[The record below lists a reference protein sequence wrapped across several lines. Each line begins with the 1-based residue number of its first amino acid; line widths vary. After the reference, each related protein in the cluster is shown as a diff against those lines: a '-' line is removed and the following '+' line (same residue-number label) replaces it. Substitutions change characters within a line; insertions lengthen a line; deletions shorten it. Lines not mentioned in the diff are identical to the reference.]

1 MATIWVLGDQLN
13 TAIGALK
20 TADRERDT
28 VLIVE
33 SRRKIT
39 SRGWH
44 RQRLH
49 FYLSSMRH
57 FAADLRAD
65 GWTVDYRT
73 ADTMTD
79 GFRAHVAECS
89 PTEVVATEPNSLTA
103 RSLLVDLG
111 VRLVDSDQFLTP
123 VGDFAAW
130 AATRKQLRMED
141 FYRRQRT
148 RLGYLMDGDEPV
160 GGQWN
165 FDHENRRPPPKK
177 GPWPWPSPP
186 ETRLDDIDRE
196 VVDVLPDGCTGAEPV
211 GTWAT
216 SRTEALVRLSH
227 FVDNVLPMFG
237 PHEDAMLAGNWHL
250 AHSMLSPY
258 LNNGLLMPAEVC
270 DAVQAAFDDG
280 RVPVASAE
288 GFIRQVIGWREYVRG
303 LYWLWMP
310 DYAAANALGAHR
322 PLPPAFVDPSLTHM
336 ACVASAAGGVHDRAW
351 AHHIE
356 RLMVLGNLALIAG
369 VDPAAMTSWM
379 WESFVDGAEWVMVP
393 NVVGMALHAD
403 GGKMATKPYAAGGAY
418 IDRMSDHCKGCRYDR
433 KKRTGD
439 DACPFTTLY
448 WDFLLRHDE
457 RFVRNPRMGTQVRAA
472 QKLADRDAVRDRAA
486 EVLQMLDSGRL

>member
-1 MATIWVLGDQLN
+1 MATVWVLGDQLN
-13 TAIGALK
+13 TGIGALRSADK
-20 TADRERDT
+20 TRDT
-28 VLIVE
+28 VLMIE
-33 SRRKIT
+33 SHAKIS
-39 SRGWH
+39 SRPWH

-57 FAADLRAD
+57 FADDLRAD
-65 GWTVDYRT
+65 GWTVDYR
-73 ADTMTD
+73 AAETMSSGLRT
-79 GFRAHVAECS
+79 HVAEHS
-89 PTEVVATEPNSLTA
+89 PSEIVATEPNSVTA
-103 RSLLVDLG
+103 RDLLMRLG
-111 VRLVDSDQFLTP
+111 VRLVESDQFLTT
-123 VGDFAAW
+123 VGDFSAW

-141 FYRRQRT
+141 FYRRQRV

-165 FDHENRRPPPKK
+165 FDHENRKPPPKK
-177 GPWPWPSPP
+177 GPWPWPAPP
-186 ETRLDDIDRE
+186 VTTPDEIDTA
-196 VVDVLPDGCTGAEPV
+196 VVASLPDSCTGAAPH

-216 SRTEALVRLSH
+216 SRTEALGRLAH
-227 FVDNVLPMFG
+227 FVDHVLPLFG
-237 PHEDAMLAGNWHL
+237 PHEDAMLSHNWHL

-258 LNNGLLMPAEVC
+258 LNNGLLLPREVC
-270 DAVQAAFDDG
+270 DAVQAAHDEG
-280 RVPVASAE
+280 RVPIASAE

-310 DYAAANALGAHR
+310 GYERENSLGARR
-322 PLPPAFVDPSLTHM
+322 PLPPLFGDTSLTHM
-336 ACVASAAGGVHDRAW
+336 ACVASAVGAVHDRAW

-356 RLMVLGNLALIAG
+356 RLMVMGNLALVAG
-369 VDPAAMTSWM
+369 IDPAAMTNWM

-457 RFVRNPRMGTQVRAA
+457 RFVRNPRMSTQVRAA
-472 QKLADRDAVRDRAA
+472 QKLADTDAVRRRAA

>member
-13 TAIGALK
+13 TAIGALRS
-20 TADRERDT
+20 ADRTRDT
-28 VLIVE
+28 VLMVE
-33 SRRKIT
+33 SRGKIT
-39 SRGWH
+39 SRPWH

-49 FYLSSMRH
+49 FYVSSMRH
-57 FAADLRAD
+57 FARDLRAQ
-65 GWTVDYRT
+65 GWTVDYRV
-73 ADTMTD
+73 ADTMAS
-79 GFRAHVAECS
+79 GFRAHVSEHS
-89 PTEVVATEPNSLTA
+89 PNEVVATEPNSVTA
-103 RSLLVDLG
+103 RALLERLG
-111 VRLVDSDQFLTP
+111 VRLVESDQFLTT

-141 FYRRQRT
+141 FYRRQRV

-165 FDHENRRPPPKK
+165 YDHENRQPPPKK
-177 GPWPWPSPP
+177 GPWPWPTPLVSV
-186 ETRLDDIDRE
+186 LDDIDHE
-196 VVDVLPDGCTGAEPV
+196 VISTLPDSCTGAEPS

-216 SRTEALVRLSH
+216 SRTDALGRLDH
-227 FVDNVLPMFG
+227 FVDNVLPLFG
-237 PHEDAMLAGNWHL
+237 PHEDAMLSHNWHL

-258 LNNGLLMPAEVC
+258 LNNGLLMPREVC
-270 DAVQAAFDDG
+270 DAVQAAHDAG
-280 RVPVASAE
+280 RVPIASAE
-288 GFIRQVIGWREYVRG
+288 GFVRQIIGWREYVRG

-310 DYAAANALGAHR
+310 GYDRENSLGAHR
-322 PLPPAFVDPSLTHM
+322 PLPPLFADPSVTHM
-336 ACVASAAGGVHDRAW
+336 ACVASAVGAVRERAW

-356 RLMVLGNLALIAG
+356 RLMVMGNLALIAG
-369 VDPAAMTSWM
+369 IDPAAMTNWM

-457 RFVRNPRMGTQVRAA
+457 RFVRNPRMSTQVRAA
-472 QKLADRDAVRDRAA
+472 QKLADADAVQQRAA

>member
-13 TAIGALK
+13 SAIGALGA
-20 TADRERDT
+20 ADPSRDT
-28 VLIVE
+28 VMIIE
-33 SRRKIT
+33 SRAKIA
-39 SRGWH
+39 SRPWH

-57 FAADLRAD
+57 FANDLRAQ
-65 GWTVDYRT
+65 GWTVDYRV
-73 ADTMTD
+73 ADTMTS
-79 GFRAHVAECS
+79 GLRAHIAEHS
-89 PTEVVATEPNSLTA
+89 PDEIVATEPNSVTSRA
-103 RSLLVDLG
+103 LLERLG
-111 VRLVDSDQFLTP
+111 VRLVESNQFLTT

-141 FYRRQRT
+141 FYRRQRV
-148 RLGYLMDGDEPV
+148 RLGYLVDGNEPV

-165 FDHENRRPPPKK
+165 FDHENRQPPPKK
-177 GPWPWPSPP
+177 GPWPWPAPP
-186 ETRLDDIDRE
+186 VSELDDIDR
-196 VVDVLPDGCTGAEPV
+196 DVISLLPNSCTGAAPS

-216 SRTEALVRLSH
+216 SRAEALVRLDH
-227 FVDNVLPMFG
+227 FVASVLPMFG
-237 PHEDAMLAGNWHL
+237 PHEDAMLSHNWHL

-258 LNNGLLMPAEVC
+258 LNNGLLLPREVC
-270 DAVQAAFDDG
+270 DAVHAAHEAG
-280 RVPVASAE
+280 QVPIASAE

-310 DYAAANALGAHR
+310 GYDRENALGAYR
-322 PLPPAFVDPSLTHM
+322 PLPPLFADPSLTHM
-336 ACVASAAGGVHDRAW
+336 ACVASTVGAVHDRAW

-356 RLMVLGNLALIAG
+356 RLMVMGNLALIAG
-369 VDPAAMTSWM
+369 IDPAAMTEWM

-418 IDRMSDHCKGCRYDR
+418 IDRMSDHCKDCRYDR

-472 QKLADRDAVRDRAA
+472 QKLADSDGVRQRAA